1 MNKEFLAA
9 MDDLERE
16 KDISKEDLLDAI
28 EQALIAAY
36 KKNYAN
42 SQNVRVEIDRNTG
55 EISVYMVK
63 TVVSDEDVMNDYDEL
78 TLDEAHALDES
89 YEIGDVIEQKV
100 IPKNFGR
107 IAAQTAKQVVVQRIR
122 EAERNSVYDEFHD
135 RIGEVVTGEIS
146 RISNGTIFIDINR
159 TEGILSSREQVAGE
173 EYEIGS
179 RLKVYIMDVRK
190 TGRGT
195 QIFLSR
201 SHPGL
206 VKRLFELEV
215 PEIREGLVEIR
226 SISREAGSR
235 TKMSVFTET
244 PDIDAVGSCIGPRG
258 ARVQAVVD
266 ELFGEKIDI
275 IQWSTD
281 PAELIKSS
289 LSPAKAEEVFINEK
303 EKSASVVVP
312 DYQLSLAI
320 GMRGQNVR
328 LAARLCGWK
337 IDIRS
342 HTQFEEAGGA
352 EAFFLQAAEED
363 EIADAENTVFS
374 EDGVMDS
381 SFDDG
386 QDEDRA
392 DSGEFVYF
400 DEDGGD
406 DEDGGRVLSFE
417 ASGEDYETDEI
428 ADGEDGTDNDLEDG
442 SRVLSFEESDESD
455 EVDEDG
461 IIFLDGGDDE

>member
-16 KDISKEDLLDAI
+16 KDISKDDLLDAI

-42 SQNVRVEIDRNTG
+42 SQNVRVEIDRRTG
-55 EISVYMVK
+55 EVSVYMVK
-63 TVVSDEDVMNDYDEL
+63 TVVPDEDVMNDYDEL
-78 TLDEAHALDES
+78 TLDEAHDLDPG

-122 EAERNSVYDEFHD
+122 EAERNSVYDEFHE

-146 RISNGTIFIDINR
+146 RISNGTIYIDINR

-173 EYEIGS
+173 EYTIGS
-179 RLKVYIMDVRK
+179 RIRVYIMDVRK

-235 TKMSVFTET
+235 TKMSVFTES

-258 ARVQAVVD
+258 SRVQAVVD

-281 PAELIKSS
+281 PAELIRSS

-337 IDIRS
+337 IDIKS

-352 EAFFLQAAEED
+352 ESFFMEAAGNGEEKEEIPEAEGTAFSEGDRMDGGYDGSPETEQENSEEFIYFMEDGEED
-363 EIADAENTVFS
+363 A
-374 EDGVMDS
+374 
-381 SFDDG
+381 
-386 QDEDRA
+386 
-392 DSGEFVYF
+392 
-400 DEDGGD
+400 DGG
-406 DEDGGRVLSFE
+406 E
-417 ASGEDYETDEI
+417 SG
-428 ADGEDGTDNDLEDG
+428 A
-442 SRVLSFEESDESD
+442 
-455 EVDEDG
+455 DEDG
-461 IIFLDGGDDE
+461 IFFLDDGDE

>member
-16 KDISKEDLLDAI
+16 KDISKDDLLDAI

-42 SQNVRVEIDRNTG
+42 SQNVRVEIDRRTG
-55 EISVYMVK
+55 EVSVYMVK
-63 TVVSDEDVMNDYDEL
+63 TVVPDEDVMNDYDEL
-78 TLDEAHALDES
+78 TLDEAHDLDPG

-122 EAERNSVYDEFHD
+122 EAERNSVYDEFHE

-146 RISNGTIFIDINR
+146 RISNGTIYIDINR

-173 EYEIGS
+173 EYTIGS
-179 RLKVYIMDVRK
+179 RIRVYIMDVRK

-235 TKMSVFTET
+235 TKMSVFTES

-258 ARVQAVVD
+258 SRVQAVVD

-281 PAELIKSS
+281 PAELIRSS

-337 IDIRS
+337 IDIKS

-352 EAFFLQAAEED
+352 ESFFMEAAGYGEEKEEIPEAEGTAFSEED
-363 EIADAENTVFS
+363 RMDGGYDGSPETEQENSEEFIYFM
-374 EDGVMDS
+374 EDGE
-381 SFDDG
+381 
-386 QDEDRA
+386 EDA
-392 DSGEFVYF
+392 
-400 DEDGGD
+400 DGG
-406 DEDGGRVLSFE
+406 E
-417 ASGEDYETDEI
+417 SG
-428 ADGEDGTDNDLEDG
+428 A
-442 SRVLSFEESDESD
+442 
-455 EVDEDG
+455 DEDG
-461 IIFLDGGDDE
+461 IFFLDDGDE

>member
-1 MNKEFLAA
+1 
-9 MDDLERE
+9 
-16 KDISKEDLLDAI
+16 
-28 EQALIAAY
+28 
-36 KKNYAN
+36 
-42 SQNVRVEIDRNTG
+42 
-55 EISVYMVK
+55 MVK
-63 TVVSDEDVMNDYDEL
+63 TVVPDEDVMNDYDEL
-78 TLDEAHALDES
+78 TLDEAHDLDPG

-122 EAERNSVYDEFHD
+122 EAERNSVYDEFHE

-146 RISNGTIFIDINR
+146 RISNGTIYIDINR

-173 EYEIGS
+173 EYTIGS
-179 RLKVYIMDVRK
+179 LIRVYIMDVRK

-235 TKMSVFTET
+235 TKMSVFTES

-258 ARVQAVVD
+258 SRVQAVVD

-281 PAELIKSS
+281 PAELIRSS

-337 IDIRS
+337 IDIKS

-352 EAFFLQAAEED
+352 ESFFMEAAGNGEEKEEIPEAEGTAFSEGDRMDGGYDGSPETEQENSEEFIYFMEDGEED
-363 EIADAENTVFS
+363 A
-374 EDGVMDS
+374 
-381 SFDDG
+381 
-386 QDEDRA
+386 
-392 DSGEFVYF
+392 
-400 DEDGGD
+400 DGG
-406 DEDGGRVLSFE
+406 E
-417 ASGEDYETDEI
+417 SG
-428 ADGEDGTDNDLEDG
+428 A
-442 SRVLSFEESDESD
+442 
-455 EVDEDG
+455 DEDG
-461 IIFLDGGDDE
+461 IFFLDDGDE

>member
-16 KDISKEDLLDAI
+16 KDISKDDLLDAI

-42 SQNVRVEIDRNTG
+42 SQNVRVEIDRKTG
-55 EISVYMVK
+55 EVSVYMVK
-63 TVVSDEDVMNDYDEL
+63 TVVPDEDVMNDYDEL
-78 TLDEAHALDES
+78 TLDEAHALDPG

-122 EAERNSVYDEFHD
+122 EAERNSVYDEFHE

-146 RISNGTIFIDINR
+146 RISNGTIYIDINR

-173 EYEIGS
+173 EYMIGS
-179 RLKVYIMDVRK
+179 RIRVYIMDVRK

-235 TKMSVFTET
+235 TKMSVFTES

-258 ARVQAVVD
+258 SRVQAVVD

-281 PAELIKSS
+281 PAELIRSS
-289 LSPAKAEEVFINEK
+289 LSPAKAEEVFVNEE

-337 IDIRS
+337 IDIKS

-352 EAFFLQAAEED
+352 ESFFTKAAEDSENREESSEAEGTGYSEEEILDSGYD
-363 EIADAENTVFS
+363 ENSETEQEN
-374 EDGVMDS
+374 
-381 SFDDG
+381 
-386 QDEDRA
+386 
-392 DSGEFVYF
+392 SGEFVF
-400 DEDGGD
+400 FMEDGEENSEG
-406 DEDGGRVLSFE
+406 E
-417 ASGEDYETDEI
+417 SG
-428 ADGEDGTDNDLEDG
+428 A
-442 SRVLSFEESDESD
+442 
-455 EVDEDG
+455 DEDG
-461 IIFLDGGDDE
+461 IFFLDDGDEE